1 MAVET
6 AAQDQKALGSL
17 WTDQRFRAVFF
28 QALTLGVT
36 GTFLAFIIH
45 NTAVNLENRG
55 IATGFGF
62 LWSQA
67 GYELENTLI
76 EYGPTNTHG
85 RAFIVGLLNPLLVA
99 AVGVVIATILG
110 FILGVLRLT
119 PNWLLSKA
127 VYWYIEIVR
136 NVPLLLQIYFWYA
149 VMLAL
154 PTVRES
160 IDLGFGAFIN
170 NRGMQ
175 APAPIFEP
183 GFIAI
188 PIAMLAA
195 VIGTVTLKRWAKK
208 RQETTGQI
216 FPVFWVG
223 TALILGL
230 PVLTYFAAG
239 MPLDFETPELGR
251 FRFIGG
257 FTISPEFVALLLAL
271 STYTAAFIAEIVRA
285 GILAISHGQTEAAY
299 ALGIK
304 PNWTMRLIIIPQ
316 ALRVIVPPLTSQY
329 LNLTKN
335 SSLGVAIGYPELVA
349 TLSGIT
355 LNQTGQAVECIVI
368 TMAVYLTISLLISFF
383 MNIYNRRIALVER

>member
-6 AAQDQKALGSL
+6 AGQDHKGAASL
-17 WTDQRFRAVFF
+17 WTDRRFRAVIY
-28 QALTLGVT
+28 QALTIGLA
-36 GTFLAFIIH
+36 GTFLAFIIQ
-45 NTAVNLENRG
+45 NTTTNLENRG

-62 LWSQA
+62 LWTQA
-67 GYELENTLI
+67 GYQLENTLI
-76 EYGPTNTHG
+76 EYGPTDTHG
-85 RAFIVGLLNPLLVA
+85 RAFLVGLLNTLLVSA
-99 AVGVVIATILG
+99 LGILIATVLG

-119 PNWLLSKA
+119 PNWLLGKV
-127 VYWYIEIVR
+127 VYWYVEVVR

-149 VMLAL
+149 VLLAL

-160 IDLGFGAFIN
+160 VDLGFGAYIN

-175 APAPIFEP
+175 APAPILEP
-183 GFIAI
+183 GFAAV
-188 PIAMLAA
+188 PIAMLVA
-195 VIGTVTLKRWAKK
+195 VVGTLMLRRWARR
-208 RQETTGQI
+208 RQEASGRI

-223 TALILGL
+223 LALVLGL
-230 PVLTYFAAG
+230 PVLAYFAAG
-239 MPLDFETPELGR
+239 MPVGFEVPELGR
-251 FRFIGG
+251 FRFTGG
-257 FTISPEFVALLLAL
+257 FTIAPEFVALLLAL
-271 STYTAAFIAEIVRA
+271 SLYTAGFVAEIVRA

-299 ALGIK
+299 ALGLK

-355 LNQTGQAVECIVI
+355 LNQTGQAIECIAL
-368 TMAVYLTISLLISFF
+368 TMAVYLTISLLISLF

>member
-6 AAQDQKALGSL
+6 AGHSGKGSGSL
-17 WTDQRFRAVFF
+17 WTDQRFRAILYQGLVIG
-28 QALTLGVT
+28 LT

-62 LWSQA
+62 LSTQA
-67 GYELENTLI
+67 GYNLENTLI
-76 EYGPTNTHG
+76 EYGPTDTHG
-85 RAFIVGLLNPLLVA
+85 RAFLVGLLNTLLVSS
-99 AVGVVIATILG
+99 VGIVIATILG

-127 VYWYIEIVR
+127 VYWYVEIVR
-136 NVPLLLQIYFWYA
+136 NIPLLLQIYFWYA

-160 IDLGFGAFIN
+160 INLGFGAYVN

-175 APAPIFEP
+175 APAPILEP
-183 GFIAI
+183 GFAAI
-188 PIAMLAA
+188 PIAMILA
-195 VIGTVTLKRWAKK
+195 VVGTVVLKRWAKR
-208 RQETTGQI
+208 RQEATGQI
-216 FPVFWVG
+216 FPVFWTG
-223 TALILGL
+223 LALILGL
-230 PVLTYFAAG
+230 PVLAYLAAG
-239 MPLDFETPELGR
+239 MPMSFDIPELGR
-251 FRFIGG
+251 FRFTGG
-257 FTISPEFVALLLAL
+257 FTIAPEFVALLLAL

-285 GILAISHGQTEAAY
+285 GILAISHGQTEAAF
-299 ALGIK
+299 ALGLK

-355 LNQTGQAVECIVI
+355 LNQTGQAVECIAI
-368 TMAVYLTISLLISFF
+368 TMAVYVTISLLISLF
-383 MNIYNRRIALVER
+383 MNVYNRRIALVER

>member
-6 AAQDQKALGSL
+6 AGPSKSGAGSL
-17 WTDQRFRAVFF
+17 WTDQRFRALLY
-28 QALTLGVT
+28 QALTIGLT
-36 GTFLAFIIH
+36 GAFLAFIIN
-45 NTAVNLENRG
+45 NTATNLENRG

-62 LWSQA
+62 LWTQA
-67 GYELENTLI
+67 GYNLENTLI
-76 EYGPTNTHG
+76 DFGPTDTHF
-85 RAFIVGLLNPLLVA
+85 RAFVVGLLNTLLVSSL
-99 AVGVVIATILG
+99 GILIATVLG

-127 VYWYIEIVR
+127 VYWYVEIVR

-160 IDLGFGAFIN
+160 IDLGFGSYIN
-170 NRGMQ
+170 NRGLQ
-175 APAPIFEP
+175 APAPILEP
-183 GFIAI
+183 GFAAI
-188 PIAMLAA
+188 PIAMIAA
-195 VIGTVTLKRWAKK
+195 VVGVVVLRRWAKK
-208 RQETTGQI
+208 RQEATGQI
-216 FPVFWVG
+216 FPVLPVSLV
-223 TALILGL
+223 AIVGL
-230 PVLTYFAAG
+230 PVLAYFASG
-239 MPLDFETPELGR
+239 MPLDFEVPELGR
-251 FRFIGG
+251 FRFTGG
-257 FTISPEFVALLLAL
+257 FTIAPEFVALLLAL

-299 ALGIK
+299 ALGLR

-355 LNQTGQAVECIVI
+355 LNQTGQAVECIAI
-368 TMAVYLTISLLISFF
+368 TMAVYVTISLTISLF